1 VYESLNVGTDPTLK
15 PRIFDKSLNV
25 HKCPICKTAVM
36 VACDLLYHDPNQQFM
51 VWLRLN
57 EYQEVSQ
64 RDFPEANMSAL
75 SQRAFGSYRLRLTD
89 GWTEF
94 LERIRILDEK
104 LDEGTIEALKFVIWD
119 QIPEN
124 TGIKY
129 IGRNLHFRW
138 ADDSTEE
145 EARLYFDF
153 IAAGSSRVVG
163 YPRTMYENVL
173 RDSQKLNPENGI
185 WTHLNFNYMMGQSI

>member
-1 VYESLNVGTDPTLK
+1 
-15 PRIFDKSLNV
+15 
-25 HKCPICKTAVM
+25 
-36 VACDLLYHDPNQQFM
+36 M

-57 EYQEVSQ
+57 EYQELSK
-64 RDFPEANMSAL
+64 RDFPEASMSL
-75 SQRAFGSYRLRLTD
+75 VSRRAFASYRLRLTD

-94 LERIRILDEK
+94 LERIRILDEH

-124 TGIKY
+124 AGIKY

-138 ADDSTEE
+138 ADDSLEE

-153 IAAGSSRVVG
+153 AAVGSPRVIG
-163 YPRTMYENVL
+163 YPRAMYENVR
-173 RDSQKLNPENGI
+173 RDSQKLNPEDGI
-185 WTHLNFNYMMGQSI
+185 WTHLNFNYMMGQSM